1 MLKKLIVV
9 YNPRSSKHA
18 VIEREVLAPARKV
31 TGWLVGKYEVKAVP
45 IAENVQNLAKI
56 ISDGD
61 LVIAV
66 GGDGTASLAANGI
79 LDSKKKAMLAVMG
92 YGNFNDVARVMKIK
106 RPVEYGG
113 NYVGGLTEVM
123 EAFEA
128 GKTLDFYPLEVKV
141 DGKHWR
147 WAMCYA
153 TVGLFAESTEV
164 FEEKKVRRQ
173 LKTGKRGL
181 VFSVWQLA
189 KWYFKNRKREFLPQG
204 KLVHEGEIKT
214 EAATQAQS
222 GLEIM
227 IDGAGGWSRQT
238 TDYIAL
244 NSMRMARVMRGR
256 KWYKNEHNF
265 QSGTAMLGSL
275 GRLLWFM
282 LRSMVWKVSGKETV
296 GDVLEFVEKATV
308 EIQVEGEYERLDGV
322 KEIRVEKTGRKLQVI
337 RV

>member
-1 MLKKLIVV
+1 MLKKLIIV

-18 VIEREVLAPARKV
+18 VIEREVLAPARKI
-31 TGWLVGKYEVKAVP
+31 TGWIVSKYEVKAMP
-45 IAENVQNLAKI
+45 LAENAQNLAKI

-61 LVIAV
+61 LVVAV
-66 GGDGTASLAANGI
+66 GGDGTASLAANGV
-79 LDSKKKAMLAVMG
+79 LDSKKKATLAVMG

-106 RPVEYGG
+106 RPVEYGE
-113 NYVGGLTEVM
+113 NYVGGLTEIM

-128 GKTLDFYPLEVKV
+128 GKTQDFYPLEVKV

-164 FEEKKVRRQ
+164 FEEKKVRKQ

-181 VFSVWQLA
+181 VFSVWQLV
-189 KWYFKNRKREFLPQG
+189 KWYFKNRKREFLPAG
-204 KLVHEGEIKT
+204 KLVRESET
-214 EAATQAQS
+214 EAQP

-227 IDGAGGWSRQT
+227 IDGADGWSRQT

-244 NSMRMARVMRGR
+244 NSTRMARVMRGR
-256 KWYKNEHNF
+256 KWYKDECNF
-265 QSGTAMLGSL
+265 QSGTARLGNL

-282 LRSMVWKVSGKETV
+282 FGSMVWKVPGKGTT
-296 GDVLEFVEKATV
+296 GDVLEFAEKATV
-308 EIQVEGEYERLDGV
+308 EIQVEGEYEKLEGV
-322 KEIRVEKTGRKLQVI
+322 KEIWVEKTGQKLQVI
-337 RV
+337 RI